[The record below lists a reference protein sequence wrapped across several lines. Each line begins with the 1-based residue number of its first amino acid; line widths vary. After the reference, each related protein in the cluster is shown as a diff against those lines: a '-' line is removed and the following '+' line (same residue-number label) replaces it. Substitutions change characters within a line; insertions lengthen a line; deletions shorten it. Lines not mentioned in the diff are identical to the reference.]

1 MTSAGNPARPKS
13 PADGA
18 EPGSG
23 HGGSPGNA
31 ANGPGAKIVSAPAPR
46 SLDTEYV
53 APRDA
58 LEAQLAQLWESVL
71 AVAPIGVD
79 DDFFDLGGESL
90 HAFALISRVQR
101 DFGVALSPRD
111 LFACASVA
119 AMAGLIGERR
129 QTRRESS
136 A

>member
-1 MTSAGNPARPKS
+1 MTNTGNPARPES

-18 EPGSG
+18 ERGSG
-23 HGGSPGNA
+23 HGSSPGSA
-31 ANGPGAKIVSAPAPR
+31 ANGPGAQVAATPAPR

-58 LEAQLAQLWESVL
+58 LETQLAQLWESVL
-71 AVAPIGVD
+71 AIAPIGVD

-101 DFGVALSPRD
+101 DLGVTLSPRD

-119 AMAGLIGERR
+119 AMAALIGERR